1 MRNGGDFLDSVR
13 AKQIMQSKENIQVL
27 YEDLPVWIE
36 SVKDNNIA
44 VVTRPGSLEK
54 MEIPVYMLVENS
66 PVK

>member
-1 MRNGGDFLDSVR
+1 
-13 AKQIMQSKENIQVL
+13 MQSKENIQVL